1 MASEEVGEQKGGK
14 GSAQK
19 EHDDEDDEPVDDDE
33 FTYIPVHI
41 NNDQQEKSKVETE
54 VVKAIIA
61 NDGSFL
67 EKTKALLEKK

>member
-1 MASEEVGEQKGGK
+1 MASEEVCHKTGEKGA
-14 GSAQK
+14 AQK
-19 EHDDEDDEPVDDDE
+19 EQDDEDDEPVDDEE
-33 FTYIPVHI
+33 FSYIPVHI
-41 NNDQQEKSKVETE
+41 NNDQQEKSKVESE